1 MVTTSLGATPQWN
14 KIECTRMPTSIASCD
29 CAINLDW
36 GHFSNQLFW
45 RFGIGCLRYANTAM
59 TISDSDLGQDE

>member
-1 MVTTSLGATPQWN
+1 
-14 KIECTRMPTSIASCD
+14 MPTSIASCD